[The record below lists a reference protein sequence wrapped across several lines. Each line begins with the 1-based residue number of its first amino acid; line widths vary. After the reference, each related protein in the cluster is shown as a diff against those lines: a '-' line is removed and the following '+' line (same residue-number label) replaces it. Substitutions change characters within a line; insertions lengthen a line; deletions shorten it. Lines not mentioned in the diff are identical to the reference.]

1 MSLPQEK
8 LSYSP
13 EHYLEYERQTQE
25 RYEYLDGHIY
35 KMAGESL
42 NHSRICVNLARE
54 VSGKLR
60 GRPCEALSPNMK
72 VRTQQAGL
80 FSYPDLSV
88 VCGEPVFH
96 DKYKDVLLNPQV
108 IFWFHPPAQAA
119 HRAAA
124 SGKTDG
130 RGNAP
135 ARRPRL

>member
-42 NHSRICVNLARE
+42 SHSRICVNLARE

-80 FSYPDLSV
+80 FSCHLTA
-88 VCGEPVFH
+88 
-96 DKYKDVLLNPQV
+96 LNNENR
-108 IFWFHPPAQAA
+108 FL
-119 HRAAA
+119 
-124 SGKTDG
+124 G
-130 RGNAP
+130 
-135 ARRPRL
+135 